1 VNLKLLIL
9 VSVLIA
15 EQLLA
20 SGIVDDAN
28 PTEEE
33 GS

>member
-1 VNLKLLIL
+1 MNLALLIL

-20 SGIVDDAN
+20 SGIVDDATH
-28 PTEEE
+28 TEEE